1 MYKRILAIGDI
12 HGEWD
17 KFVSL
22 YRQIDFQPGRDLL
35 VFLGDYIDR
44 GSAPLHVLKWLFA
57 HKNNEHII
65 ILRGNHEQMMLDYYR
80 EGGCN
85 NLWLWNGGDVTRD
98 ALDEEDS
105 TLKGDFLSF
114 IKELPL
120 SYRINAN
127 GKHFFFC
134 HAGVDPDIPL
144 ELQDEET
151 LLWIREEF
159 YDYYDGED
167 IIVTGHTNVEYIE
180 QGKTMPIIRNNMIL
194 MDTGSYMPH
203 GLVSCVDVLSGRI
216 WQSDGGL

>member
-65 ILRGNHEQMMLDYYR
+65 ILRSNHEQMMLDYYR
-80 EGGCN
+80 EGECN

-105 TLKGDFLSF
+105 TLKEDFLRF
-114 IKELPL
+114 IEELPL
-120 SYRINAN
+120 SYRIVSMPMAN
-127 GKHFFFC
+127 TSSFAMPEWIPIFLWSYRTRKHFC
-134 HAGVDPDIPL
+134 GYGRSSMIIMMARTSLLPVIP
-144 ELQDEET
+144 T
-151 LLWIREEF
+151 WS
-159 YDYYDGED
+159 
-167 IIVTGHTNVEYIE
+167 T
-180 QGKTMPIIRNNMIL
+180 
-194 MDTGSYMPH
+194 
-203 GLVSCVDVLSGRI
+203 
-216 WQSDGGL
+216 

>member
-120 SYRINAN
+120 SYQ
-127 GKHFFFC
+127 C
-134 HAGVDPDIPL
+134 
-144 ELQDEET
+144 QWQT
-151 LLWIREEF
+151 LLLLPCRSRSR
-159 YDYYDGED
+159 YSSG
-167 IIVTGHTNVEYIE
+167 VTGRGNTSV
-180 QGKTMPIIRNNMIL
+180 
-194 MDTGSYMPH
+194 DTGR
-203 GLVSCVDVLSGRI
+203 VL
-216 WQSDGGL
+216 